1 MGETRTLIA
10 AREKTIIRT
19 SITGIGANILL
30 AAFKAIVGVAA
41 NSVAIISDAVNNL
54 TDALSS
60 IITIVGTHLAAKA
73 PDKKHPMG
81 HGRAEYMSALVVS
94 AIVFYAG
101 ATTLIDSVKKII
113 HPEKPE
119 YGTSTVI
126 LLVAAIIVK
135 IVLGAYTKAVGKKV
149 NSGSLVA
156 SGEDASNDAI
166 LSASVLASAIV
177 FMVFGIALE
186 SYVGILISIMIIK
199 ASYEM
204 ISEAVSELLGARAD
218 KELTSAIKRTI
229 AKDSQVHGVY
239 DLILNNYGPDR
250 YLASVHV
257 EVDSTLTAA
266 DIDAL
271 TRRLQDEVYRENS
284 VILAAV
290 GIYSFNMGN
299 DAIGKLRSD
308 IRSIVMSFD
317 GVLQTHG
324 FYLDEAKNTI
334 SFDMIVD
341 FAYDR
346 KSVYNEAVQAVKDK
360 YPEYSF
366 DIALDTDFSD

>member
-1 MGETRTLIA
+1 MFSLI
-10 AREKTIIRT
+10 
-19 SITGIGANILL
+19 ILL
-30 AAFKAIVGVAA
+30 YIFFNVSVEAYLGVLISLVIIKSGIEMIRESISQIVGERVQ
-41 NSVAIISDAVNNL
+41 
-54 TDALSS
+54 TELSS
-60 IITIVGTHLAAKA
+60 KIKQ
-73 PDKKHPMG
+73 
-81 HGRAEYMSALVVS
+81 
-94 AIVFYAG
+94 
-101 ATTLIDSVKKII
+101 AT
-113 HPEKPE
+113 
-119 YGTSTVI
+119 
-126 LLVAAIIVK
+126 
-135 IVLGAYTKAVGKKV
+135 
-149 NSGSLVA
+149 
-156 SGEDASNDAI
+156 
-166 LSASVLASAIV
+166 
-177 FMVFGIALE
+177 LE
-186 SYVGILISIMIIK
+186 IK
-199 ASYEM
+199 E
-204 ISEAVSELLGARAD
+204 VR
-218 KELTSAIKRTI
+218 
-229 AKDSQVHGVY
+229 GVY
-239 DLILNNYGPDR
+239 DLVVNNYGPDR

-324 FYLDEAKNTI
+324 FYLDEAKKTI